1 MQVIDIMSTPV
12 RTVRPTTPVVAA
24 LRVLA
29 DHRLSSLPVVD
40 DAGALVGIVSE
51 KDLLREAIE
60 PPLSGPRRLPDTAPT
75 RVGQVM
81 TPAPHTVRPDA
92 DVADVARVFTMMSW
106 KALPVVTAG
115 GLVGV
120 ISRSDVVRALS
131 RDDEAVRRDV
141 VRLCSNAGH
150 RDWRVDVTDG
160 VAEVRGPRGA
170 EEIAEATRLV
180 RSVVGVRRVR
190 HAAVDAGATDAR

>member
-12 RTVRPTTPVVAA
+12 RTVRPTTPVMAA

-60 PPLSGPRRLPDTAPT
+60 PPLSGRRQLPDTAPT
-75 RVGQVM
+75 RVAQVM
-81 TPAPHTVRPDA
+81 TPKPHTVRPDA
-92 DVADVARVFTMMSW
+92 DVADAARVFSMMSW
-106 KALPVVTAG
+106 KALPVVRDG

-131 RDDEAVRRDV
+131 RDDLAVQRDV
-141 VRLCSNAGH
+141 VRRCGSAGH
-150 RDWRVDVTDG
+150 GDWRVQVTDG
-160 VAEVRGPRGA
+160 VAEVSGPRGP
-170 EEIAEATRLV
+170 EELAEATRLA

-190 HAAVDAGATDAR
+190 HAVVDDVR